1 MRINT
6 NVQAI
11 NAYRQLTISYGNVS
25 KNIERLSSGLRINR
39 AGDDA
44 AGLAISEKMRSQI
57 RGLNMAERNTLDGI
71 SLIQTAEGALQE
83 VHNALQRMRELA
95 IQSANGTLASDDRIA
110 IQNEIDQL
118 TFDIDRIAK
127 TTQFN
132 ANPLLR
138 GSLLSRPVITTNSA
152 DIKYI
157 GGGTWGGDLVAE
169 PSERGEVELEF
180 KASPTGGEY
189 VVINGKTYE
198 FTTGTAAAAGRIKV
212 QIGDDDSKTLTNLM
226 ESIRGND
233 NLFDASASIVSGSSL
248 FLKTVKNMSPEE
260 AQKISVGV
268 SDPNQAEFKKSVA
281 NAPSMGKI
289 RVEIQFNGAIHGG
302 YSINLN
308 NETYEFVT
316 DMSVV
321 TDNIKVLKG
330 NDRKECIDNL
340 VEAIKANDDIYE
352 YDTDVDNILTLTTVE
367 DVTDDV
373 FNNFAVSSSVPSIN
387 IPPIEFEKA
396 EIESLNASYTST
408 NLKTIYLNVTEPPK
422 TGDRIQIGDETTG
435 ITIRFGDNTIPYFG
449 GEATINVK
457 NKNIYDI
464 MDEIFSVITSAKND
478 NKAKALTDFKI
489 NGNSLILTTD
499 KTDDGAD
506 NSLQIQYVD
515 NDFETHAGKDM
526 QINLQIGANDSESMT
541 LLIGVI
547 DSAFLGIARKADY
560 KEIISTAGIDAEAG
574 VSVLTEEDANNAIT
588 FFDNAIRLVSES
600 RSRLGAYQN
609 RLEHTLANVTTA
621 AENLTAAESRIRDVD
636 MALEMSEYTKNN
648 IINQAAT
655 AMLAQANMIPQ
666 GVLQLLQ

>member
-25 KNIERLSSGLRINR
+25 KNIEKLSSGLRINR

-83 VHNALQRMRELA
+83 VHNALQRMRELS

-138 GSLLSRPVITTNSA
+138 GSLLSRSVITTNSPE
-152 DIKYI
+152 IKYDKA
-157 GGGTWGGDLVAE
+157 GTWKGDIVAD
-169 PSERGEVELEF
+169 PSERGEVELRL
-180 KASPTGGEY
+180 TGTIADGESLE
-189 VVINGKTYE
+189 INGKRYE
-198 FTTGTAAAAGRIKV
+198 FRNPANPNPVQAGSIEVIRGASV
-212 QIGDDDSKTLTNLM
+212 QNSLENLM
-226 ESIRGND
+226 NVVKDND
-233 NLFDASASIVSGSSL
+233 NTFDASASTITGTSPNVTLS
-248 FLKTVKNMSPEE
+248 LKTTKNMSPAE
-260 AQKISVGV
+260 A
-268 SDPNQAEFKKSVA
+268 
-281 NAPSMGKI
+281 GKI
-289 RVEIQFNGAIHGG
+289 TVNSANISNGDFFNSTGA
-302 YSINLN
+302 
-308 NETYEFVT
+308 V
-316 DMSVV
+316 
-321 TDNIKVLKG
+321 
-330 NDRKECIDNL
+330 
-340 VEAIKANDDIYE
+340 
-352 YDTDVDNILTLTTVE
+352 TTVME
-367 DVTDDV
+367 
-373 FNNFAVSSSVPSIN
+373 APG
-387 IPPIEFEKA
+387 
-396 EIESLNASYTST
+396 TST
-408 NLKTIYLNVTEPPK
+408 NLKTVYLNLTETPK
-422 TGDRIQIGDETTG
+422 KGDKLIIGSGTDG
-435 ITIRFGDNTIPYFG
+435 ITIDFDNTSIAYSG
-449 GEATINVK
+449 GTGVAGTATVAIN
-457 NKNIYDI
+457 NKSAYDVI
-464 MDEIFSVITSAKND
+464 NEVFSVITSAKND
-478 NKAKALTDFKI
+478 NKIPSLADFKI

-499 KTDDGAD
+499 KTDDGAQ
-506 NSLQIQYVD
+506 NGLQVEFKD

-526 QINLQIGANDSESMT
+526 QINLQIGANDSERMT

-560 KEIISTAGIDAEAG
+560 KEVISTAGVDAEAG

>member
-25 KNIERLSSGLRINR
+25 KNIEKLSSGLRINR

-83 VHNALQRMRELA
+83 VHNALQRMRELS

-157 GGGTWGGDLVAE
+157 GGGTWGGNLVAE
-169 PSERGEVELEF
+169 PSERGEVKVELDDF
-180 KASPTGGEY
+180 DAFSGEESMM
-189 VVINGKTYE
+189 VNGKYYE
-198 FTTGTAAAAGRIKV
+198 FADEDGNVTAGSIKV
-212 QIGDDDSKTLTNLM
+212 DVGTDADETLKNLLQVII
-226 ESIRGND
+226 END
-233 NLFDASASIVSGSSL
+233 NIFDASASKVESGIL
-248 FLKTVKNMSPEE
+248 TLKTTRNMSPAE
-260 AQKISVGV
+260 AKEIKLESDSGNKIKFLDIDGGEGATSLY
-268 SDPNQAEFKKSVA
+268 
-281 NAPSMGKI
+281 APM
-289 RVEIQFNGAIHGG
+289 E
-302 YSINLN
+302 
-308 NETYEFVT
+308 
-316 DMSVV
+316 
-321 TDNIKVLKG
+321 
-330 NDRKECIDNL
+330 
-340 VEAIKANDDIYE
+340 
-352 YDTDVDNILTLTTVE
+352 
-367 DVTDDV
+367 
-373 FNNFAVSSSVPSIN
+373 
-387 IPPIEFEKA
+387 
-396 EIESLNASYTST
+396 ST
-408 NLKTIYLNVTEPPK
+408 NLKTIYLNITELPK
-422 TGDRIQIGDETTG
+422 QGDKIIIGDESKG
-435 ITIRFGDNTIPYFG
+435 VTIEFADDSKSYASGK
-449 GEATINVK
+449 ATIGVK
-457 NKNIYDI
+457 NRTVYDV
-464 MDEIFSVITSAKND
+464 MDEIYSVITSAKND
-478 NKAKALTDFKI
+478 GKADALTDFKI

-506 NSLQIQYVD
+506 NSLQMQYVD

-526 QINLQIGANDSESMT
+526 QINLQIGANDSERMT

-560 KEIISTAGIDAEAG
+560 KEVISTAGVDAEAG